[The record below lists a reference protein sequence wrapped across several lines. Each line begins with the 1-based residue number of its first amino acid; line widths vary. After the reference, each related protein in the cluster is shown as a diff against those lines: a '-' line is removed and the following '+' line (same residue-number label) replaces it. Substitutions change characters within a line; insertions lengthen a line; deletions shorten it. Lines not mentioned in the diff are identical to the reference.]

1 MNILHT
7 HFTSSSSNQCI
18 HSPYNSLINYCVHV
32 SATVPHPMV
41 IPAGALQIQTNH
53 SQMASQPP
61 PAGGQ
66 PPNNGPNMIGAL
78 PTDPQLSVQSVST
91 NSQQSTSSPT
101 YYSDQQS
108 AQVASQP
115 INSANEGSLPNS
127 IVSSPISPHLQ
138 QNGYNG
144 AANTTN
150 ISGNGQLPN
159 FPTQGQPHNGAQGT
173 WSGQHTLTYTQT
185 MMPPDP
191 RNSQGNFC
199 KWSMNLP

>member
-1 MNILHT
+1 MIYA
-7 HFTSSSSNQCI
+7 I
-18 HSPYNSLINYCVHV
+18 
-32 SATVPHPMV
+32 SAAVPHAMA
-41 IPAGALQIQTNH
+41 IPPGALQIQTNH

-61 PAGGQ
+61 PTGGQ
-66 PPNNGPNMIGAL
+66 PPNNGPSMIGSL
-78 PTDPQLSVQSVST
+78 PTDPQLQQSVST

-144 AANTTN
+144 GTN
-150 ISGNGQLPN
+150 SASITGNGQLPN
-159 FPTQGQPHNGAQGT
+159 FAQQGTPRNGAQGT

-185 MMPPDP
+185 MLPPDP
-191 RNSQGNFC
+191 RNSHTNYC
-199 KWSMNLP
+199 KYARVQ